1 MPLAIDGRVIKK
13 VVLADNY
20 RWITVAE
27 VMDKVNNIA
36 KALSDMGIKKGD
48 KIIIYADAQAN
59 WFLCSLAIGKMNAI
73 VVTLFP
79 NLGTSGVIYG
89 MNQTNAKVVITS
101 EELKNKILT
110 FIDKIPN
117 IENIIYFPSPSKL
130 NNSAD
135 VTKCPDHL
143 KIKSFD
149 ELLKL
154 GSKLPPKNFPLPSP
168 DDLALIMY
176 TSGTTSLP
184 KAVMIT
190 HRTLM
195 ANVKNM
201 TTAAEDMNFQLQD
214 MSLASFLPLSH
225 IFGFVFN
232 IFMFISIFSNNYKKA
247 FFIYSF

>member
-1 MPLAIDGRVIKK
+1 MPLAIDGRIIKK

-27 VMDKVNNIA
+27 VMDKVDNIA

-59 WFLCSLAIGKMNAI
+59 WFLCSLAIGKMNAV

-89 MNQTNAKVVITS
+89 MNQTKANIVITS
-101 EELKNKILT
+101 EELKNKLIT

-117 IENIIYFPSPSKL
+117 IKNIIYFPSPSKS
-130 NNSAD
+130 NISET
-135 VTKCPDHL
+135 TKCPDHIQ
-143 KIKSFD
+143 IKSFD
-149 ELLKL
+149 ELLKF
-154 GSKLPPKNFPLPSP
+154 GSKLPPKKFSLPSP

-201 TTAAEDMNFQLQD
+201 TTAAEDMNFRLKD
-214 MSLASFLPLSH
+214 MALASFLPLSH

-232 IFMFISIFSNNYKKA
+232 IFMFISIFSN
-247 FFIYSF
+247 SF